1 MFIFEREGIVSDFQL
16 ESNVAA
22 AASRA
27 SFPAMC
33 MFLNKNHCMLWPS
46 SERMKWFSLRRYE
59 QLLGTSPSK
68 KPLLF
73 VSIVTKLG
81 NAEYRPAFAIF

>member
-16 ESNVAA
+16 ESNVSA

-46 SERMKWFSLRRYE
+46 SERMKWFSLWRYE
-59 QLLGTSPSK
+59 QLLGTSPPQKTSLVCVYCDQVGK
-68 KPLLF
+68 CR
-73 VSIVTKLG
+73 V
-81 NAEYRPAFAIF
+81 